1 VTELSGRTVNYGY
14 DSIYRLTSETIAGDP
29 NAMNGA
35 VSYVYD
41 AVGNRTQKTLLRRA
55 PSRAR
60 ARTLPGYP
68 GGLSNYNANDELA
81 TDTYD
86 NEGNT
91 TASNGLGYV
100 YDFENHLVQAG
111 AGTSFV
117 YDGDGNRVQKTV
129 AGVLKKY
136 MIEGNNPTGYAQMMA
151 EEAPNGYVHVTYEY
165 GLELLSQ
172 NSDSAPARYYVH
184 DGHGSV
190 RALTDANGTVT
201 DTYDYDAFGNLI
213 HSTGTSPNN
222 YLFAGEQFDPDLNL
236 YYNRARYLSISTG
249 RSWTA
254 DKFEGVADDPGTL
267 HHYLYTFANPVDYAD
282 SSGNS
287 GNSIYNIWGNL
298 VQKKIFQDFQVWS
311 ASNRHVGFTNKSI
324 KTILGLQS
332 APRGNDIYDR
342 RDIADATDQMIYE
355 IKPKIEALAA
365 YADIA
370 YYMGLILE
378 NGGGAWVP
386 GTNFSDPQEIP
397 LLGGAYAAVVEPTH
411 NGAILYTVVNHSPVG
426 LPFIPIPISPDTISE
441 EAIKEEL
448 KVVAAEGEAELEE
461 VATTAPLLSF

>member
-1 VTELSGRTVNYGY
+1 VENAGHRTSVTELSGRTVNYGY

-81 TDTYD
+81 SDTYD
-86 NEGNT
+86 IEGNT
-91 TASNGLGYV
+91 TASQGLGYV

-136 MIEGNNPTGYAQMMA
+136 MIEGNNPTGYAQMLA
-151 EEAPNGYVHVTYEY
+151 EEAPNGYAHVTYMY

-190 RALTDANGTVT
+190 RALTDVNGTVT

-236 YYNRARYLSISTG
+236 YYNRARYLSTNSGRFWTMDSFEGNTQDPLSLHKYLYSDGDPVDFSDPTG
-249 RSWTA
+249 RTVSNFVYGGKVHTELGL
-254 DKFEGVADDPGTL
+254 DFTEGSPNR
-267 HHYLYTFANPVDYAD
+267 F
-282 SSGNS
+282 
-287 GNSIYNIWGNL
+287 
-298 VQKKIFQDFQVWS
+298 
-311 ASNRHVGFTNKSI
+311 SNATIN
-324 KTILGLQS
+324 TILGATVPAGSLRPDL
-332 APRGNDIYDR
+332 ADR
-342 RDIADATDQMIYE
+342 DTQEVYE
-355 IKPKIEALAA
+355 IKPIDSAALGYPQLAG
-365 YADIA
+365 Y
-370 YYMGLILE
+370 LIVL
-378 NGGGAWVP
+378 NRYDPQKRTWVP
-386 GTNFSDPQEIP
+386 GQTYFPKRVIELDPTAVAIVSPPAGGVIIYQVLSAVEISA
-397 LLGGAYAAVVEPTH
+397 LV
-411 NGAILYTVVNHSPVG
+411 AI
-426 LPFIPIPISPDTISE
+426 
-441 EAIKEEL
+441 AL
-448 KVVAAEGEAELEE
+448 KATFASLEAEIGLA
-461 VATTAPLLSF
+461 VAVAVY